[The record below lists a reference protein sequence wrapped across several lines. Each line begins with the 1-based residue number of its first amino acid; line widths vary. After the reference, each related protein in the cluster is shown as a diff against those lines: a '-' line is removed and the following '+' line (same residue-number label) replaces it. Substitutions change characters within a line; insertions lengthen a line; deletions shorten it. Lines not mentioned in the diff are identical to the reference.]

1 MELMDAIL
9 TRRSVRSF
17 TSRPVA
23 KEAIGELIRAATWA
37 PSAVNQQPW
46 AFVVIRNARR
56 LDEYSERAKQ
66 YMLAKL
72 PGMLSMHR
80 RAEALA
86 DPGYH
91 ALHHAPVLVIIYA
104 KPAQYD
110 PARDCCMAA
119 QNLLLAAH
127 GLGLG
132 TCPVGFVRP
141 WLDLP
146 EIKREMDVPESYF
159 AVMPIAIGW
168 PNGQPEAPPR
178 QAPDVITWD
187 EGPAVRSPA
196 ERS

>member
-17 TSRPVA
+17 TRRPVA
-23 KEAIGELIRAATWA
+23 KESIAELVRAATWA

-56 LDEYSERAKQ
+56 LDEYSDRAKQ
-66 YMLAKL
+66 YMFAAL
-72 PGMLSMHR
+72 PGALSMHR

-91 ALHHAPVLVIIYA
+91 AFHHAPVLVVIYA

-132 TCPVGFVRP
+132 ACPVGFVRA

-146 EIKREMDVPESYF
+146 EMKRELDVPESCV

-168 PNGQPEAPPR
+168 PHGQPEAPPR
-178 QAPDVITWD
+178 QEPDVMTWD
-187 EGPAVRSPA
+187 EGAADQTGSPQ
-196 ERS
+196 S

>member
-17 TSRPVA
+17 TSRPVS
-23 KEAIGELIRAATWA
+23 KEAIVELVRAATWA

-46 AFVVIRNARR
+46 AFVVIRNAQR
-56 LDEYSERAKQ
+56 LNEYSDRAKQ
-66 YMLAKL
+66 YMFATL
-72 PGMLSMHR
+72 PGALSMHR
-80 RAEALA
+80 RADTLA

-91 ALHHAPVLVIIYA
+91 AFHKAPVLVVIYA
-104 KPAQYD
+104 KPAPYD

-132 TCPVGFVRP
+132 ACPVGFVRP

-146 EIKREMDVPESYF
+146 EMKRELDVPESHT

-168 PNGQPEAPPR
+168 PKGRTDAPPR
-178 QAPDVITWD
+178 LDPDILTWD
-187 EGPAVRSPA
+187 EGPPEAAGFA
-196 ERS
+196 EA